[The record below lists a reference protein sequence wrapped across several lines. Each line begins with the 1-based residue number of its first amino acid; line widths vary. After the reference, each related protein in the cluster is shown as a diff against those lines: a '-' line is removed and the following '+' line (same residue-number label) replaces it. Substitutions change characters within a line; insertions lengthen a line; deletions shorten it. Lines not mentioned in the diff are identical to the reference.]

1 MLIVV
6 CCWTDTYSKN
16 ECCVVDHVFCVCC
29 LGRCF
34 RLSDLEIGGVIGQG
48 FYGAVTKV
56 FLIHNA
62 VFIHHLLSLS
72 VSFQVR
78 HRYTGQEMV
87 MKEMAKVTDE
97 TKISFLQ
104 EVTYL
109 TVVYD

>member
-1 MLIVV
+1 M
-6 CCWTDTYSKN
+6 
-16 ECCVVDHVFCVCC
+16 FCVCC

-56 FLIHNA
+56 YTMLFL
-62 VFIHHLLSLS
+62 FIIFCLCLS

-78 HRYTGQEMV
+78 HRYTKQEMV

-104 EVTYL
+104 EVTYCNIYY
-109 TVVYD
+109 TVVQYSNVIQ